1 MRLPRGTVAPII
13 FVWLSGLGCGKLRS
27 DQDGAVDAR
36 SGDVAIADASDA
48 GAANAGASEAGA
60 SDADASEANVDAS
73 QADVDASQADVDAS
87 QETDDGSMDARVDDN
102 GDAEVGCVPE
112 SETFTATVTC
122 PADATAVAGVVTP
135 TCEFSHSLAPNNVFT
150 GPVTLV
156 SHLDRDF
163 AAFDVNP
170 IGDGRIQLMCD
181 YANADGLGIGGIYRF
196 IVASSCTA
204 TSAASFTC
212 VK

>member
-13 FVWLSGLGCGKLRS
+13 FLWCGALTSLGCGKLASHDDGGHDGGVDLRS
-27 DQDGAVDAR
+27 D
-36 SGDVAIADASDA
+36 DVAIADASDA
-48 GAANAGASEAGA
+48 GS
-60 SDADASEANVDAS
+60 
-73 QADVDASQADVDAS
+73 ADVDASPETGAAPMDAS
-87 QETDDGSMDARVDDN
+87 AEAT
-102 GDAEVGCVPE
+102 GDAEVGCVPDSE
-112 SETFTATVTC
+112 SFATTVTC
-122 PADATAVAGVVTP
+122 PIDATAVAGVVTP

-150 GPVTLV
+150 GPVMLV

-181 YANADGLGIGGIYRF
+181 YADADGLGIGGIYRF
-196 IVASSCTA
+196 IVASSCAA

-212 VK
+212 TQ